1 MFRGTTV
8 VGVQRFG
15 RVALGGDGQVTLGQ
29 NTAIKHHAR
38 KVRRLFHGQ
47 VLAGFAG
54 AVADALTLFEKFES
68 RLEEYQ
74 GNLMRAAVE
83 LTKEWRTDRYLR
95 RLDALLVVA
104 DREKLLVIS
113 GTGEILEPDDGI
125 AAVGSGAPY
134 ALAAA
139 RALLKHTDM
148 DAASIVKESLLITST
163 ICIYT
168 NDQIT
173 VEEL

>member
-1 MFRGTTV
+1 MFRSTTI
-8 VGVQRFG
+8 VGVHRYG
-15 RVALGGDGQVTLGQ
+15 RAALGGDGQVTLGQ
-29 NTAIKHHAR
+29 HTAIKHQAR
-38 KVRRLFHGQ
+38 KVHRLYRGE

-54 AVADALTLFEKFES
+54 AVADALTLFEKFEG
-68 RLEEYQ
+68 RLEEYH
-74 GNLMRAAVE
+74 GNLVRAAIE

-104 DREKLLVIS
+104 NREKLLVVS
-113 GTGEILEPDDGI
+113 GTGEVLEPDDGI
-125 AAVGSGAPY
+125 AAVGSGAPF

-139 RALLKHTDM
+139 RALMRHTTLE
-148 DAASIVKESLLITST
+148 AKEIVREALLITAG
-163 ICIYT
+163 ICVYT

>member
-1 MFRGTTV
+1 
-8 VGVQRFG
+8 
-15 RVALGGDGQVTLGQ
+15 VALGGDGQVTLGQ

-168 NDQIT
+168 NDRIT